1 MPEEYTQDQIEN
13 AKAQATFCVANGH
26 LVPNKCGSILLSALS
41 TSERERDEAVGLL
54 REAARAIPADLRDT
68 PLVRCIDSFIYSH
81 PLTDD
86 RKASTLSDKEG

>member
-41 TSERERDEAVGLL
+41 TAER
-54 REAARAIPADLRDT
+54 
-68 PLVRCIDSFIYSH
+68 
-81 PLTDD
+81 
-86 RKASTLSDKEG
+86 